1 MTDVPRVHR
10 GSTPGDGGLLSK
22 LSGWEV
28 AALHASDPR
37 IGQRVRPYLGNAQAL
52 ACSERWCLWLDD
64 ASVRELQSS
73 PVLREL
79 LDEVAAFRSGRTR
92 RLVDAATRPWRFL
105 QVRQPHGPYLVL
117 PTNAFLGWGY
127 LPAAIH
133 EVDVIA
139 GDDVLVVEDDILLMA
154 GLTMS
159 KAFFVWACSVGT
171 VDGGRVRVGA
181 EAVYNTF
188 PFPNLD
194 SQVRSEI
201 EAGARAVLSARS
213 YFAEGDLD
221 ALYGDPEGMPP
232 QLVRAH
238 QELDHAVA
246 ASLGLDEEATDEEV
260 LTALE
265 RRHELLSQNAPPPG
279 RRQRAA

>member
-1 MTDVPRVHR
+1 
-10 GSTPGDGGLLSK
+10 
-22 LSGWEV
+22 
-28 AALHASDPR
+28 
-37 IGQRVRPYLGNAQAL
+37 
-52 ACSERWCLWLDD
+52 
-64 ASVRELQSS
+64 
-73 PVLREL
+73 
-79 LDEVAAFRSGRTR
+79 
-92 RLVDAATRPWRFL
+92 
-105 QVRQPHGPYLVL
+105 
-117 PTNAFLGWGY
+117 
-127 LPAAIH
+127 
-133 EVDVIA
+133 
-139 GDDVLVVEDDILLMA
+139 
-154 GLTMS
+154 MS
-159 KAFFVWACSVGT
+159 KAFFIWASSVGT
-171 VDGGRVRVGA
+171 VDGGRIRVGA

-194 SQVRSEI
+194 PQVRSEI

-238 QELDHAVA
+238 QELDRAVA

-279 RRQRAA
+279 RRQRSA